1 MTDSTFTIIDDGK
14 SATVPARVSGDT
26 VRLSREALERA
37 TGWTLKPE
45 GLCRGAL
52 CVPLRPGAA
61 LEGAE
66 GVDLAGVAAALGR
79 PLALDTA
86 ERAAYL
92 GVGADELGRAL
103 AALERADGRL
113 KSGSEPRSTLASAV
127 LTACGGTGEKARSA
141 GRTGR

>member
-1 MTDSTFTIIDDGK
+1 MTDSTFTIIDDGTPV
-14 SATVPARVSGDT
+14 AVPAGVSGET

-61 LEGAE
+61 LESAD

-79 PLALDTA
+79 PLAVDAT

-92 GVGADELGRAL
+92 GVGADERARAL
-103 AALERADGRL
+103 AALEAPDFTLPDLDGRL
-113 KSGSEPRSTLASAV
+113 HSLREHRGKKILLVAYASW
-127 LTACGGTGEKARSA
+127 
-141 GRTGR
+141 

>member
-14 SATVPARVSGDT
+14 SATVPARVSDDT

-61 LEGAE
+61 LESAE

-79 PLALDTA
+79 PMALDTA

-92 GVGADELGRAL
+92 GVGAGDRARAL
-103 AALERADGRL
+103 AALEAPDFTLPDLDGRL
-113 KSGSEPRSTLASAV
+113 HSLREHRGKKVLLVAYASW
-127 LTACGGTGEKARSA
+127 
-141 GRTGR
+141 

>member
-1 MTDSTFTIIDDGK
+1 MTDSTFTIIDDGTPV
-14 SATVPARVSGDT
+14 AVPAGVSGDT
-26 VRLSREALERA
+26 VRLAREALARA

-79 PLALDTA
+79 PLALDPA

-92 GVGADELGRAL
+92 GVGAGERARAL
-103 AALERADGRL
+103 AALEAPDFTLPDLDGRL
-113 KSGSEPRSTLASAV
+113 HSLREHRGKKVLLVAYASW
-127 LTACGGTGEKARSA
+127 
-141 GRTGR
+141 

>member
-61 LEGAE
+61 LESAE

-92 GVGADELGRAL
+92 GVGAGDRSRAL
-103 AALERADGRL
+103 AALEAPDFTLPDLDGRL
-113 KSGSEPRSTLASAV
+113 HSLREHRGKKVLLVAYASW
-127 LTACGGTGEKARSA
+127 
-141 GRTGR
+141 

>member
-14 SATVPARVSGDT
+14 LATVPARVSGDT

-52 CVPLRPGAA
+52 CVPLRRGAA
-61 LEGAE
+61 LESAE

-92 GVGADELGRAL
+92 GVGAGDRARAL
-103 AALERADGRL
+103 AALEAPDFTLPDLDGRPHSL
-113 KSGSEPRSTLASAV
+113 SEQRGKKILLVAWASW
-127 LTACGGTGEKARSA
+127 
-141 GRTGR
+141 